1 MTTSKPLPLNT
12 CRHGGCTLTGA
23 LSATTHVRDAATI
36 IHGPKGCAHHNFSL
50 FHATGADND
59 GIVIP
64 DLVSTGL
71 DGTDIVFGGE
81 PVLARTIRSVAGR
94 DVKAIFVI
102 STCVIETIGDDVAA
116 VCGQEYGL
124 PVIPVPT
131 AGFLGGTFQE
141 GLSNALIAI
150 AGSCGIS
157 PAAVPAEIC
166 ANIIGEK
173 NLEYEAEENYAEVE
187 RLLSLLGITVNV
199 RFIRNCAMADLS
211 RIGAAQ
217 VNILRE
223 PELEPAGKFLKH
235 RFGIPFQP
243 SFPTGFSGTIR
254 FLESV
259 GRICGVDSARA
270 TAMEESR
277 QADTLADFEDL
288 AGGRIALDPKASPGS
303 LQLAGELAER
313 LDLSI
318 GTNGRKVPLPF
329 SPPIGST
336 GVRRLLHR
344 WRCAIHA

>member
-1 MTTSKPLPLNT
+1 MTTSKPLLSNS

-59 GIVIP
+59 RIVIP

-71 DGTDIVFGGE
+71 EGIDIVFGGE

-94 DVKAIFVI
+94 DVRAVFVL

-116 VCGQEYGL
+116 VCGQDYGV
-124 PVIPVPT
+124 PVIPIPT

-141 GLSNALIAI
+141 GLNNALIAI

-157 PAAVPAEIC
+157 PAPVAAEVC

-187 RLLSLLGITVNV
+187 RLLLLLGIPVNS
-199 RFIRNCAMADLS
+199 RFIRTCCMADIS
-211 RIGAAQ
+211 RIGAAR

-223 PELEPAGKFLKH
+223 PDLVPAGTFLQR
-235 RFGIPFQP
+235 RFGTPFQA

-259 GRICGVDSARA
+259 GRICAVDSSKAIA
-270 TAMEESR
+270 AEELR
-277 QADTLADFEDL
+277 QADTLADFEDI
-288 AGGRIALDPKASPGS
+288 AGGRIALDPKASSGS

-313 LDLSI
+313 LDMSV

-329 SPPIGST
+329 SPPVGSA